1 MHTVIE
7 TPGYLR
13 KAKSLMSDAQREA
26 VVTMIAADPSAG
38 DVMTGTGGFRKIR
51 FALEGRGKSGGARV
65 IYYYCDAGIPVF
77 LVQIY
82 AKNEKANVSGS
93 EKIALTKMAEEIKR
107 NYGR

>member
-38 DVMTGTGGFRKIR
+38 DVMRGTGGFRKIR
-51 FALEGRGKSGGARV
+51 FALEGSGKSGGARV

-82 AKNEKANVSGS
+82 ANEKANVSGA
-93 EKIALTKMAEEIKR
+93 EKIAVAKMAEEIKR
-107 NYGR
+107 NHGR

>member
-38 DVMTGTGGFRKIR
+38 DVMTGTADFAKFALHWRVGAKAVARASFTTIATLGFRFSWCR
-51 FALEGRGKSGGARV
+51 FMQRTKRLTSTGPKKSR
-65 IYYYCDAGIPVF
+65 
-77 LVQIY
+77 
-82 AKNEKANVSGS
+82 
-93 EKIALTKMAEEIKR
+93 
-107 NYGR
+107 

>member
-51 FALEGRGKSGGARV
+51 FALEGVNGEGRHRDGGEGLPREERR
-65 IYYYCDAGIPVF
+65 AGGLEVRCGRWW
-77 LVQIY
+77 
-82 AKNEKANVSGS
+82 SRS
-93 EKIALTKMAEEIKR
+93 TKC
-107 NYGR
+107 